1 MTADGSDQ
9 SHLMS
14 YGKLVSRNSLTSS
27 SLNGSSQLTAV
38 YLWSVVEKTPVSDEN
53 RARALWRI
61 LGSGMSRSRC
71 HRTPYSSLEMSRIH
85 GKFRG
90 EFAKPDRNH
99 AHLRPRACPRPP
111 QVFGRS
117 HHVINGCS
125 VIVPCPVGSRQQKG
139 GEVFEFLRKP
149 NLGSVVTVEVLPTPK
164 GGGTFGTSGEGVGGF
179 GYR

>member
-1 MTADGSDQ
+1 MVDVSSQVYMTTAGSDQ

-14 YGKLVSRNSLTSS
+14 CGKLVSRNSLTSS
-27 SLNGSSQLTAV
+27 SLNGSSQFSRV
-38 YLWSVVEKTPVSDEN
+38 DLWIVVEKRPCPTKIG
-53 RARALWRI
+53 ARALWRI

-71 HRTPYSSLEMSRIH
+71 HRTPYSSLEMSRTH

-139 GEVFEFLRKP
+139 AKSLSSFANRI
-149 NLGSVVTVEVLPTPK
+149 SVP
-164 GGGTFGTSGEGVGGF
+164 S
-179 GYR
+179 